1 MPEAQAPLVD
11 VEKAKTSE
19 FEKDTEGVSFL
30 RQLSESS
37 NQSSMEW
44 SDMTFSIKGKTIL
57 DRVTGGV
64 DGGEMACILGPSG
77 AGKSTLLNI
86 LAGRMNTAGA
96 GCEYSGIISMGGAI
110 VKPVEVRSSIAYVM
124 QEDALPAMTTPR
136 ELLEMSAMLRLS
148 GEGGSREGVKA
159 QVSHLL
165 HDLRLE
171 KCADTYV
178 GSALF
183 KGISGGEKKRTSV
196 GVELITKPKMI
207 FLDEPLSGLDSYA
220 AWTVMQVCKDLASHG
235 CAVLCT
241 IHQPSSEI
249 FEMFDKCIC
258 LAEGRTV
265 YCGSVGDVGSY
276 MGKVGQPVPK
286 QHNPADHILFTVQ
299 KQSPTELHEFTET
312 WAKEESV
319 IVLPVIQQ
327 KRGGQ
332 DGASPQ
338 APKPVSRKSFGTQL
352 SFLVSRELNETFRN
366 KIGLFMRFV
375 VTGIMGLLFAAI
387 FAGIGGKDDP
397 RSHFGAICNLM
408 VGVMFG
414 SAQPLLLQFPLE
426 RPIFLREYAA
436 NMYGVVPYFL
446 AKTLVEMPMSFLT
459 ALETFLIS
467 YWVMDLQGNFLY
479 LVLVAWAL
487 SMTAA
492 STALMVGCSVPNAQ
506 SAQELAPLIFVPQIL
521 FTGIF
526 VSINL
531 IPKWL
536 RWMQYLCAL
545 KYAVNLA
552 SIIEL
557 KDSPGGLDT
566 LEVMSIDT
574 NSVGLY
580 VGVLVGIFLGF
591 RLLAMINLGRR
602 AQFVF

>member
-1 MPEAQAPLVD
+1 MPEASAPLVD
-11 VEKAKTSE
+11 PEQAFKSDPKAEK
-19 FEKDTEGVSFL
+19 EGSFL

-37 NQSSMEW
+37 SRNSMEW
-44 SDMTFSIKGKTIL
+44 SDLTFSIKDKKIL

-64 DGGEMACILGPSG
+64 SAGEMACILGPSG

-96 GCEYSGIISMGGAI
+96 GCSFSGTLSMGGAV
-110 VKPVEVRSSIAYVM
+110 VKPVDVRSSIAYVM

-136 ELLEMSAMLRLS
+136 ELLEMSAMLRLN
-148 GEGGSREGVKA
+148 GEDISPAKVQE
-159 QVSHLL
+159 QVTHLL
-165 HDLRLE
+165 QDLRLE

-265 YCGSVGDVGSY
+265 YCGSVNDVGSY
-276 MGKVGQPVPK
+276 MGRVGLPVSK
-286 QHNPADHILFTVQ
+286 QHNPADHLLFTVQ
-299 KQSPTELHEFTET
+299 RLSKTDLEEFTES
-312 WAKEESV
+312 WVKEESN
-319 IVLPVIQQ
+319 IVLPPIQQ
-327 KRGGQ
+327 KREGQ
-332 DGASPQ
+332 NGKVPS
-338 APKPVSRKSFGTQL
+338 APSHVSRKAFSTQL
-352 SFLVSRELNETFRN
+352 SFLVSRELKETFRN
-366 KIGLFMRFV
+366 KIGLFFRFV
-375 VTGIMGLLFAAI
+375 VTGVMGCLFAAI
-387 FAGIGGKDDP
+387 FAGVGDQDDL
-397 RSHFGAICNLM
+397 RSHFGAVCNLM
-408 VGVMFG
+408 IGVMFG

-436 NMYGVVPYFL
+436 NMYGVIPYFL
-446 AKTLVEMPMSFLT
+446 AKTIVEAPMSFLT
-459 ALETFLIS
+459 SLETFLIS
-467 YWVMDLQGNFLY
+467 YWIMGLQGNFIY

-487 SMTAA
+487 SMAAA
-492 STALMVGCSVPNAQ
+492 STALMVGCSVANAQ
-506 SAQELAPLIFVPQIL
+506 SAQELAPLMFVPQIL

-526 VSINL
+526 VSIQL
-531 IPKWL
+531 IPQAL

-545 KYAVNLA
+545 KYAVNLSA
-552 SIIEL
+552 IIEL
-557 KDSPGGLDT
+557 KDTQFGPELLKSQ
-566 LEVMSIDT
+566 SIDPDQA
-574 NSVGLY
+574 GLY